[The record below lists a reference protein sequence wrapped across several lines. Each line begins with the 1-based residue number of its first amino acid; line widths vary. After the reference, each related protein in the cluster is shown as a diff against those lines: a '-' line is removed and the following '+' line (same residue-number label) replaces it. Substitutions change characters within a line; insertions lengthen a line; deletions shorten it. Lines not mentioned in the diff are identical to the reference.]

1 MWTAVTVFAILGCI
15 LGGAMRAKE
24 AASKGG
30 KGAQEAKAQSA
41 VSFACSGILAVILI
55 ANLAA

>member
-1 MWTAVTVFAILGCI
+1 
-15 LGGAMRAKE
+15 MRAKE